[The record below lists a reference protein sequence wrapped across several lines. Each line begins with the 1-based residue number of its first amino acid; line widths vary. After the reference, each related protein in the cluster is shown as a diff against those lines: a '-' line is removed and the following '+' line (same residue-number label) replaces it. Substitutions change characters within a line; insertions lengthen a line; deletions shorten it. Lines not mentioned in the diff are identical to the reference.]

1 MKLWNGKLSMFA
13 AAIGGARTVQPE
25 L

>member
-1 MKLWNGKLSMFA
+1 MKLWYGKLSMFA